1 MFYATGLTGW
11 QRAAMGFPGVP
22 GGLAAEPPAVS
33 AEQELQML
41 RQQADAAAATLESV
55 RRRMDEIAAARARP
69 QTPEQ
74 AGQPS
79 QPQ

>member
-11 QRAAMGFPGVP
+11 QRAAMGVP
-22 GGLAAEPPAVS
+22 GGLAGFAAGPPAMS

-55 RRRMDEIAAARARP
+55 RQRIDEIAAARARP

>member
-1 MFYATGLTGW
+1 M
-11 QRAAMGFPGVP
+11 GVP
-22 GGLAAEPPAVS
+22 WGLAGFAAGPPAMS

-55 RRRMDEIAAARARP
+55 RQRIDEIAAARARP

-74 AGQPS
+74 AGQAP